1 VSERRASILDALEN
15 GRADESLRAIDAMLA
30 DCPYDVEMLIWR
42 VNALIAVGQYELARD
57 AARIVLRLQPDNA
70 SVAQQLAVVQSTLAA
85 PPIGSCDPLAR
96 SYSSGLPTAMLQRLQ
111 MALHHQNYKGVQIV
125 KSPFDLMVYQ
135 QIVFRVRPRTIIE
148 IGSKAG
154 GSGLF
159 FGDLLRN
166 FDIDGR
172 VLSFDIV
179 PVTGVSHPLVTYAYG
194 NGRHLGD
201 VLDRETWA
209 RLSHPL
215 FVVEDADHSVVTTSA
230 VLEFFHHHLQPGDW
244 LVVEDGN
251 LSSIVP
257 ETYPDYSSG
266 PHLAL
271 QEFFRVHAADYRVAA
286 EFCDMYAYNATTSSN
301 GILERIHNAP

>member
-1 VSERRASILDALEN
+1 MSERRASILDALER

-30 DCPYDVEMLIWR
+30 VCPYDLEMLIWR
-42 VNALIAVGQYELARD
+42 VKALIAVGQYELARD
-57 AARIVLRLQPDNA
+57 AARTVLRLQPDNPT
-70 SVAQQLAVVQSTLAA
+70 VAQQLAVVQSTLAT

-96 SYSSGLPTAMLQRLQ
+96 PYSSELPTAMLQRLQ
-111 MALHHQNYKGVQIV
+111 MALHHQNYNGVQIV
-125 KSPFDLMVYQ
+125 KSPFDLIVYQ

-201 VLDRETWA
+201 ALDPEIWA

-215 FVVEDADHSVVTTSA
+215 LVVEDADHSVGTTSA
-230 VLEFFHHHLQPGDW
+230 VLEYFHHHLQRGDW

-257 ETYPDYSSG
+257 EVYPDYSSG

-271 QEFFRVHAADYRVAA
+271 QEFFRVHADDYRVAA

-301 GILERIHNAP
+301 GILERIHDAP